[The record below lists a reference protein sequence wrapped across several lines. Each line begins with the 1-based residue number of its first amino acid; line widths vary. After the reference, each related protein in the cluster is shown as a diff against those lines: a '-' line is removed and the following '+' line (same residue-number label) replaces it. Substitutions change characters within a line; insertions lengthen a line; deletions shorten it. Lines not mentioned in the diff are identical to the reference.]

1 MKEIFSYLFMLILI
15 IYLSLSVQAGDGNV
29 IFSIEDPVEDDCGPC
44 YYNYPTN
51 KVFAP
56 YRDLFDIKRFTVV
69 DSNDNYL
76 FKFHFT
82 KITDPWDSNYGFS
95 MPLIEL
101 YIDNA
106 EGGCKD
112 LFKEGANIK
121 LASGH
126 PWNKLIKLSGWWV
139 RVFTPEDR
147 NKDMIDLSLNTEKLS
162 WNIENCRVEVND
174 NIIELELK
182 KELIGQLS
190 NSFIYILVG
199 SFDPFG
205 LDHFR
210 GIQREKSSW
219 SFSVEQD
226 TNIKYAPRVID
237 IILPSNK
244 KQEEVLGDFQD
255 DYCQIYPVKV
265 TGMTGN
271 INIIKKNV
279 PYIAVMVI
287 FLVIIIMNKDNIFKH
302 TNR

>member
-1 MKEIFSYLFMLILI
+1 MKELFSYLFMLILI
-15 IYLSLSVQAGDGNV
+15 IYLSLSVQAGDGNI

-56 YRDLFDIKRFTVV
+56 YKGLFDIKRFTVV
-69 DSNDNYL
+69 DNNDNYL
-76 FKFHFT
+76 FQFHFT
-82 KITDPWDSNYGFS
+82 KITDPWDSKYGFS

-106 EGGCKD
+106 EDGCKD
-112 LFKEGANIK
+112 LFKNGANIK
-121 LASGH
+121 LAPGH
-126 PWNKLIKLSGWWV
+126 PWNKLIKISGWWV

-147 NKDMIDLSLNTEKLS
+147 NKDMINLSLNTEKLP
-162 WNIENCRVEVND
+162 WNIENCKVEVND
-174 NIIELELK
+174 NTIILELK

-190 NSFIYILVG
+190 DSFIYILVG

-210 GIQREKSSW
+210 DIQSEKSSW
-219 SFSVEQD
+219 SFSVERD
-226 TNIKYAPRVID
+226 INLEYAPRVID
-237 IILPSNK
+237 IILPANR
-244 KQEEVLGDFQD
+244 KQEKLLGNFQD

-265 TGMTGN
+265 TGVSAN
-271 INIIKKNV
+271 INIIKNNI
-279 PYIAVMVI
+279 PYIAIMVI

-302 TNR
+302 TNK